1 MVRAIFPILKLRL
14 QWELSFRADAI
25 FGVLGSFLGAIG
37 GILLFE
43 VVYGQVSTIGGWERP
58 AALGLVGTL
67 VLLLELERGV
77 FRGIQRLPALVERG
91 RLEHYLLR
99 PVAAP
104 ILIAFSRADPRLIWR
119 LPVGV
124 AVIAYAASLAP
135 PTFARIAMYVLSL
148 VMSLGIYVLLVFC
161 LACASFWVGEVSNLY
176 WLVYDLTEFARYP
189 ASVYQKALRTLF
201 FTVLP
206 LLMLT
211 NFPVELLLRG
221 ASPVLLLYQFAVL
234 FGFWLLGWGLWRRGL
249 RRYQGAS
256 T

>member
-43 VVYGQVSTIGGWERP
+43 VVYGQVSSIGGWERP

-104 ILIAFSRADPRLIWR
+104 ILIAFSQADPRLIWR

-124 AVIAYAASLAP
+124 AVIAYAASLTP
-135 PTFARIAMYVLSL
+135 PTFARVAMYVLSL
-148 VMSLGIYVLLVFC
+148 AMSLEFMR
-161 LACASFWVGEVSNLY
+161 FWFFV
-176 WLVYDLTEFARYP
+176 WP
-189 ASVYQKALRTLF
+189 AQA
-201 FTVLP
+201 
-206 LLMLT
+206 
-211 NFPVELLLRG
+211 
-221 ASPVLLLYQFAVL
+221 
-234 FGFWLLGWGLWRRGL
+234 FGWERSQTYTGWFM
-249 RRYQGAS
+249 